1 MKNIFNS
8 ADATQ
13 MIERINQ
20 LKSDTQPLWGTM
32 NASKMLA
39 HCNVSFEMVYEN
51 IHQKPNFFVKFL
63 LKTFIKNSV
72 VNEKPYPKN
81 GNTAPAMV
89 IKEDKNFEAEKK
101 RLVDYVSKT
110 QALGESHFD
119 GKESFSFGALNKTE
133 WNNLF
138 VKHLD
143 HHLQQFGV

>member
-8 ADATQ
+8 ADAATLVA
-13 MIERINQ
+13 RINQ
-20 LKSDTQPLWGTM
+20 LKNDSPAQWGKM

-63 LKTFIKNSV
+63 LKTFVKNSV
-72 VNEKPYPKN
+72 VSEKPYPKN
-81 GNTAPAMV
+81 GRTAPAMV
-89 IKEDKNFEAEKK
+89 ITQDMNFEIEKK
-101 RLVDYVSKT
+101 RLIDYVSKT
-110 QALGESHFD
+110 QAFGESYFD

>member
-63 LKTFIKNSV
+63 LKTFVKNSV
-72 VNEKPYPKN
+72 VTNALEELLNEK
-81 GNTAPAMV
+81 
-89 IKEDKNFEAEKK
+89 
-101 RLVDYVSKT
+101 
-110 QALGESHFD
+110 ES
-119 GKESFSFGALNKTE
+119 
-133 WNNLF
+133 
-138 VKHLD
+138 
-143 HHLQQFGV
+143 